1 MTIAPNTNAF
11 NPPGATAPQKVC
23 NTCGAS
29 LFAKAEI
36 CPSCGVRQRSPVSKA
51 ALLLLTF
58 FLGGLGAHKFYLGKY
73 WQGTLYLLFCWT
85 YIPGLVA
92 LIEFLI
98 YAFTS
103 SERLNEKYSAHG
115 SVVVIIIAGLIGLV
129 VMLGILAAIALPAFN
144 DYSKKARVTEA
155 VMLATDLRTRI
166 TEAFAQR
173 PSDMSCS
180 QEACTLGSVALQP
193 TKYIKRISSNRAGVI
208 AIEFTEQMF
217 PAPQNR
223 LSVVPIID
231 GRAADLS
238 DPGNA
243 GKAISWKC
251 GGDGT
256 TIAARNLPASCK

>member
-11 NPPGATAPQKVC
+11 NPQGAAAPQKVC

-58 FLGGLGAHKFYLGKY
+58 FLGGIGGHKFYLGKY
-73 WQGTLYLLFCWT
+73 WQGALYLLFCWT
-85 YIPGLVA
+85 YIPGLIA
-92 LIEFLI
+92 LIEFVI
-98 YAFTS
+98 YVFTS
-103 SERLNEKYSAHG
+103 SERLNEKYSASG
-115 SVVVIIIAGLIGLV
+115 SVVVIIITAVIGFV
-129 VMLGILAAIALPAFN
+129 FMLGILAAIALPAFN

-155 VMLATDLRTRI
+155 LGVAMDLRTRI
-166 TEAFAQR
+166 TETFAQR

-180 QEACTLGSVALQP
+180 QEACPMGSVPLGP
-193 TKYIKRISSNRAGVI
+193 TKYIKRLSSNRAGVI
-208 AIEFTEQMF
+208 VIEFSELLS

-223 LSVVPIID
+223 LSVVPMID
-231 GRAADLS
+231 GRIADLS

-243 GKAISWKC
+243 GKPISWKC